1 MEKIK
6 ALIKKVCTKEVILY
20 IVFGI
25 LTTVVNLGTFYI
37 MNSLLLWD
45 ENVSNII
52 AIVLAVLF
60 AYITNKDLVFHSEAR
75 KIKERLIQFLKFMLG
90 RAFTMVVEFFGCL
103 LLFQTSIPN
112 IVSKC
117 LVTVVVI
124 VLNFFISKFF
134 AFKTNKEK

>member
-6 ALIKKVCTKEVILY
+6 ALIKKVCTNEVILY

-75 KIKERLIQFLKFMLG
+75 KIKERLIQFFKFMLG

-103 LLFQTSIPN
+103 VLFQTSIPN

>member
-1 MEKIK
+1 
-6 ALIKKVCTKEVILY
+6 
-20 IVFGI
+20 
-25 LTTVVNLGTFYI
+25 

-75 KIKERLIQFLKFMLG
+75 KIKERLIQFFKFMLG

-103 LLFQTSIPN
+103 VLFQTSIPN